1 MRDTARPGT
10 ARPETAPPPAT
21 PARDRAIDALRAFA
35 ILGVVLG
42 HWLVTAFVGS
52 GADLRVTS
60 PLKDMPQFAPV
71 SWVLQTLALFFL
83 VGGYAA
89 AKGLRPDEPWR
100 RRFAHRLGRLARP
113 LPILLAAWIPVAA
126 VLARAGFDGATLSAL
141 VELVLAPLWFL
152 AVFVALTALTPLVA
166 ALWDRLGAR
175 GAVLL
180 VAATALVDAGRFAL
194 GAPEQIGWCTVL
206 TGWLLPFYL
215 GVGWARGALRS
226 RRTAVAL
233 LAGGAAATAALVAF
247 AGYPASMVGVPGA
260 DVSNLSP
267 PTLAAVAFGL
277 AQTGLAL
284 LLHGPLTRW
293 TRRPR
298 VWSAVSAAN
307 RPAMTV
313 YLWHQT
319 ALMAVT
325 VATAP
330 AFGAVGG
337 LHTRPDDAAWI
348 VQRVAW
354 LPVFAAVLAGLVTLV
369 RRFERPG
376 ARAAT
381 RARPS
386 AWFRTGHRRRG
397 GTLGR

>member
-1 MRDTARPGT
+1 M
-10 ARPETAPPPAT
+10 
-21 PARDRAIDALRAFA
+21 DALRAFA

-42 HWLVTAFVGS
+42 HWFVTAFVAPGPD
-52 GADLRVTS
+52 ATDLHVTS
-60 PLKDMPQFAPV
+60 PLKAMPELAPV
-71 SWVLQTLALFFL
+71 SWILQTLALFFL

-89 AKGLRPDEPWR
+89 AKGLRPDAPWGR
-100 RRFAHRLGRLARP
+100 TFARRLGRLARP
-113 LPILLAAWIPVAA
+113 LPVLAIGWIPVVAA
-126 VLARAGFDGATLSAL
+126 LSWAGFGGGTLHAL
-141 VELVLAPLWFL
+141 VKLVLSPLWFL
-152 AVFVALTALTPLVA
+152 AVFVVLTALTPAIA
-166 ALWDRLGAR
+166 ALWNRFGAR

-194 GAPEQIGWCTVL
+194 GAPAWIGWCTVL

-215 GVGWARGALRS
+215 GVGWARGGLRS
-226 RRTAVAL
+226 RRTGAGL
-233 LAGGAAATAALVAF
+233 LAGGAAAATALVTF

-307 RPAMTV
+307 RPAMAI

-325 VATAP
+325 VAAAL

-337 LHTRPDDAAWI
+337 LHSRPDGAAWI
-348 VQRVAW
+348 VQRIGW
-354 LPVFAAVLAGLVTLV
+354 LPVFALVLAGLVTAV
-369 RRFERPG
+369 RRFEKPK
-376 ARAAT
+376 
-381 RARPS
+381 
-386 AWFRTGHRRRG
+386 RG
-397 GTLGR
+397 

>member
-1 MRDTARPGT
+1 MPDTARP
-10 ARPETAPPPAT
+10 APPAAPPAA
-21 PARDRAIDALRAFA
+21 PAAPERDRAIDALRAFA

-42 HWLVTAFVGS
+42 HWLVTAFVGH

-60 PLKDMPQFAPV
+60 PLKAMPEFAPV
-71 SWVLQTLALFFL
+71 TWALQTLALFFL

-89 AKGLRPDEPWR
+89 AKGLRPDEPWG
-100 RRFAHRLGRLARP
+100 RRFAQRLGRLARP
-113 LPILLAAWIPVAA
+113 LPVLFAAWLPVAA
-126 VLARAGFDGATLSAL
+126 ALAWAGFDGATLSTL
-141 VELVLAPLWFL
+141 VELVLSPLWFL
-152 AVFVALTALTPLVA
+152 AVFVALTALTPMVA

-175 GAVLL
+175 GALLL
-180 VAATALVDAGRFAL
+180 VAATALVDAGRFAF
-194 GAPEQIGWCTVL
+194 GAPDWIGWLTVP

-215 GVGWARGALRS
+215 GVGWARGALRA

-298 VWSAVSAAN
+298 VRAAVAAAN

-325 VATAP
+325 VAAAL
-330 AFGAVGG
+330 AFGAAGG
-337 LHTRPDDAAWI
+337 LHTRPDGAAWI
-348 VQRVAW
+348 VHRVAW
-354 LPVFAAVLAGLVTLV
+354 LPVFAAVLAGLAALV
-369 RRFERPG
+369 HRFERP
-376 ARAAT
+376 
-381 RARPS
+381 
-386 AWFRTGHRRRG
+386 RRR
-397 GTLGR
+397 

>member
-1 MRDTARPGT
+1 MLDVPRLPKPFPTRRTPPPEHDRTAPDGRPAAGGGT
-10 ARPETAPPPAT
+10 AG
-21 PARDRAIDALRAFA
+21 RDRAVDALRAFA

-42 HWLVTAFVGS
+42 HWFVTAFVAAGTDVT
-52 GADLRVTS
+52 GLRVTS
-60 PLKDMPQFAPV
+60 PLKAMPEFAPV

-89 AKGLRPDEPWR
+89 AKGLRPDEPWG
-100 RRFAHRLGRLARP
+100 RRFAGRLGRLARP
-113 LPILLAAWIPVAA
+113 LPLLAVVWAPVVAA
-126 VLARAGFDGATLSAL
+126 LSWAGFGGDTLYAL
-141 VELVLAPLWFL
+141 VKLVLSPLWFL
-152 AVFVALTALTPLVA
+152 VVFVVLTALTPAVA
-166 ALWDRLGAR
+166 ALWDRCGAW
-175 GAVLL
+175 GAVAL

-194 GAPEQIGWCTVL
+194 GAPAWIGWCTVL

-226 RRTAVAL
+226 RRTAAGL

-307 RPAMTV
+307 RPAMTI

-325 VATAP
+325 VGTAL
-330 AFGAVGG
+330 AFGAVAG

-348 VQRVAW
+348 VHRVVW
-354 LPVFAAVLAGLVTLV
+354 LPVVALVLAGIVAVV
-369 RRFERPG
+369 RRAERPG
-376 ARAAT
+376 
-381 RARPS
+381 S
-386 AWFRTGHRRRG
+386 RTRRR
-397 GTLGR
+397 